1 MTRDEMLNTL
11 AQTSFRFID
20 PPSAWKDIGFTERP
34 IWVNS
39 KGYGY
44 LMCDEHIE
52 SGECDGIPKEKWTS
66 IISKIKDDALL
77 LQDIEDTSLG
87 GLVSEWFDHLYEVE
101 GSEDEPEAVSTFFEG
116 LLKLQDKAPKKIW
129 WLEDPDSS
137 EPQFFFD
144 EQEFEK
150 AYERDWC
157 DYSWDGL
164 EDDALAEWI
173 ERLSVVQR

>member
-1 MTRDEMLNTL
+1 
-11 AQTSFRFID
+11 
-20 PPSAWKDIGFTERP
+20 
-34 IWVNS
+34 
-39 KGYGY
+39 
-44 LMCDEHIE
+44 MCDEHIE

-77 LQDIEDTSLG
+77 LRDIEGTSLG

-137 EPQFFFD
+137 ELQFFFD